1 MTLKYWR
8 DPIGIY
14 PLDHLTLRNSWSGY
28 VPRFLSPD
36 PDSDHKMSLSKPIF
50 RLTLYNS
57 YPFSDLGSESD
68 TWFGSPLPC
77 HRKVKIRTPR

>member
-14 PLDHLTLRNSWSGY
+14 PLDHLSGY
-28 VPRFLSPD
+28 VARFLNPD

-50 RLTLYNS
+50 RLALYNS

-77 HRKVKIRTPR
+77 RRKVKIRTPR